1 MGWLVPR
8 LPTIRCLTSTFSF
21 VLIWG
26 GYRLSTSVFS
36 LQNLLRIGYEKILL
50 LTSLNF
56 EGDHRDAIITGI
68 RLGDDFFDKV
78 FLHEQSNLAR
88 DSPFR

>member
-26 GYRLSTSVFS
+26 GLPSEYFGFFIAESPAHRVRENSTFNIA
-36 LQNLLRIGYEKILL
+36 QFR
-50 LTSLNF
+50 
-56 EGDHRDAIITGI
+56 GDHRDAIITGI